1 MLYLYIIMLVIT
13 GYSVYSL
20 TVKKPLFTIIDKKYQ
35 YPMKGSFAY
44 QNCKLDKT
52 CWIKPDKINGII
64 PTHNPKM
71 SRNYI
76 FVFDKFKTVKL
87 PKQYFRQ
94 TYGNQLI

>member
-1 MLYLYIIMLVIT
+1 MLYLYIIMLIIT

-20 TVKKPLFTIIDKKYQ
+20 TVKKPLFTITDKKYQ
-35 YPMKGSFAY
+35 YPMNSSFMT
-44 QNCKLDKT
+44 QNCKIDKT
-52 CWIKPDKINGII
+52 CWIKSDNINNII

-87 PKQYFRQ
+87 PQQYLKP
-94 TYGNQLI
+94 TYGNRLL

>member
-20 TVKKPLFTIIDKKYQ
+20 TVKKPLFTITDNTYQ
-35 YPMKGSFAY
+35 YPIKGSFQN
-44 QNCKLDKT
+44 QNCKLDKS

-64 PTHNPKM
+64 SIKNPKM

-87 PKQYFRQ
+87 PKQYLKQ
-94 TYGNQLI
+94 SYGNRLV